1 MRKRSA
7 VLAVLTTAATL
18 AVPAAASAAVGAPP
32 AGIPSGVSAQSAR
45 GTTTF
50 SFRGMNLRMPSAW
63 KVRRYGDTAR
73 VITGACTDPEYFYAD
88 CRGFWLVGPKTLSQ
102 WGYNGKKQYIPTL
115 AQPSCPFGG
124 MSLTVFG
131 DKAGARGLRQVG
143 RGHTAAYTAWP
154 GYCEAQGS
162 SGRKVRFRQREWFL
176 RTSKILVVDLWDHK
190 ELPGVLKKATWS

>member
-7 VLAVLTTAATL
+7 VLAVLTTAVTL

-32 AGIPSGVSAQSAR
+32 AGIPSGASALPAR

-73 VITGACTDPEYFYAD
+73 VITGPCTDPEYFYAD
-88 CRGFWLVGPKTLSQ
+88 CKSFWLVGPKTLAY
-102 WGYNGKKQYIPTL
+102 WGYTGKDRYVPTL
-115 AQPSCPFGG
+115 TQPSCPFGG
-124 MSLTVFG
+124 MSLTVLG
-131 DKAGARGLRQVG
+131 DKATSRGLRQVG
-143 RGHTAAYTAWP
+143 RGHAAAYTAWP

-162 SGRKVRFRQREWFL
+162 SGRKVHFTQREWFL
-176 RTSKILVVDLWDHK
+176 PTSKILVVDLWDHK
-190 ELPGVLKKATWS
+190 GLSGVLKNATWS